1 MTLIISNRWRR
12 RDESFTPGSG
22 KPVRDSGVGSIT
34 DMPKAETRYLG
45 ANSILFATAHRPWPP
60 PMTPWVMT
68 QMWKDLLFLNYPVEP
83 ELMRSLVPECLMLD
97 TYQHQAWVSV
107 VPFLIT
113 RLRPPGVPAV
123 PWISAFPELNVR
135 TYVTYQGK
143 PGVYF
148 FSLDAGNLSAVWGA
162 RVFYRLPYW
171 HADMAVEGKGSS
183 QVEYRSKRIHGPKPA
198 EFVGKYGPIGPVR
211 TSVPGSLASF
221 LTDRYCLYAWNREKL
236 YRAEIHHLPWPLQE
250 ARAEI
255 ETNSVA
261 KVAGI
266 EVDESRCVMQFSR
279 KLKVLLWAPERL
291 L

>member
-1 MTLIISNRWRR
+1 
-12 RDESFTPGSG
+12 
-22 KPVRDSGVGSIT
+22 
-34 DMPKAETRYLG
+34 
-45 ANSILFATAHRPWPP
+45 
-60 PMTPWVMT
+60 MT
-68 QMWKDLLFLNYPVEP
+68 QIWQDLLFLNYPIDP
-83 ELMRSLVPECLMLD
+83 ELLKPLVPEALSLE

-123 PWISAFPELNVR
+123 PWLSSFPELNLR
-135 TYVTYQGK
+135 TYVTYRGK

-171 HADMAVEGKGSS
+171 HADMNVNGRGSLIID
-183 QVEYRSKRIHGPKPA
+183 YRSKRIHGPKPA
-198 EFVGKYGPIGPVR
+198 ESIGKYGPIGPVR
-211 TSVPGSLASF
+211 TAVPGSLESF

-236 YRAEIHHLPWPLQE
+236 YRSEIHHLPWPLQP
-250 ARAEI
+250 AQAAI
-255 ETNSVA
+255 ETNTVA
-261 KVAGI
+261 KVAAI
-266 EVDESRCVMQFSR
+266 EIHENESVCQFSR